1 MTKQEREIM
10 SLLKNF
16 NLDVNSTLHIMLELK
31 NKDYEQ
37 NLFISYLNNIEY
49 SIISSSEIMEKL
61 VQIVK

>member
-16 NLDVNSTLHIMLELK
+16 NLDVNSTLNIMLELK

-37 NLFISYLNNIEY
+37 NLFISYLNDIEY